1 MRIRRLHHNRIL
13 YKQMGHPIVKKCWEH
28 SEYMAG
34 NYPARRLKP
43 YRRTTYRGGN
53 RRRRTPQTN
62 SRRFPISINGHNI
75 IIKEAEGDSNTL
87 VLYGGRPDKNPPCF
101 KLTLNPATGEAVL
114 DDLKMPPLSA
124 YPKCFE
130 DNHSDAKLV
139 VRVAYNLAKS
149 HGIRVMDFTDN
160 SSKHCSETGTERI
173 YLGDFYRL
181 LTGKTWYET
190 VLLAA
195 GAKSVRLNDAM
206 YYDTAQL
213 DADSARAAAVSWN
226 TMRGTIASPPL
237 PADLDPNAP
246 GSARQMLRHLRSK
259 DDEPTCQYIA
269 RNLGEFLR
277 NSGIRPVFGTT
288 WRCEF

>member
-1 MRIRRLHHNRIL
+1 MD
-13 YKQMGHPIVKKCWEH
+13 HPILNKCWKY
-28 SEYMAG
+28 SEAMSG

-43 YRRTTYRGGN
+43 YRGQCGGVKG
-53 RRRRTPQTN
+53 RRTQK
-62 SRRFPISINGHNI
+62 RHQHQRLAVSINGHNI
-75 IIKEAEGDSNTL
+75 VIKEAEGDPNTI
-87 VLYGGRPDKNPPCF
+87 VLHGGRPDKYPPCF
-101 KLTLNPATGEAVL
+101 KLTLNPAAGEAVL

-139 VRVAYNLAKS
+139 VRTAYNLAKS

-160 SSKHCSETGTERI
+160 SSKHCSESGTTERI

-195 GAKSVRLNDAM
+195 GAKSVRLNDPM

-213 DADSARAAAVSWN
+213 DADGVRAAAVSWN

-237 PADLDPNAP
+237 PAGGLDPNAP

-277 NSGIRPVFGTT
+277 NSGIRPVFGTS
-288 WRCEF
+288 WRCEI